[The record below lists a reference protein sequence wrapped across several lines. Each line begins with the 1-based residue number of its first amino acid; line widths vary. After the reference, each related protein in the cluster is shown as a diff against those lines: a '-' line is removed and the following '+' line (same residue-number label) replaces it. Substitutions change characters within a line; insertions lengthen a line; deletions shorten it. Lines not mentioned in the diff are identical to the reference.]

1 MKELQNWKEAPL
13 YCMISSLY
21 QLQTFY
27 FKEIN
32 GGIAGLG
39 EYSIT
44 SAYKD
49 IKIIPIENILRN
61 GVTNDIMSTG
71 KEADTTQN
79 EVNEQNLSK

>member
-1 MKELQNWKEAPL
+1 MLYICVPSCRVLKELQNWKEAPL
-13 YCMISSLY
+13 DCMIPSLY

-32 GGIAGLG
+32 RGIAGLG

-49 IKIIPIENILRN
+49 IKIIPIENIP
-61 GVTNDIMSTG
+61 TYSP
-71 KEADTTQN
+71 
-79 EVNEQNLSK
+79 